1 MVHGILWVYGIV
13 LPEIPV
19 VFGHLPMN
27 GEPPRGCASASGLGA
42 MAGGAGGAFVGLL
55 SGAKTAIAMAGSE
68 CLLYDHGLMLG

>member
-1 MVHGILWVYGIV
+1 
-13 LPEIPV
+13 
-19 VFGHLPMN
+19 MN